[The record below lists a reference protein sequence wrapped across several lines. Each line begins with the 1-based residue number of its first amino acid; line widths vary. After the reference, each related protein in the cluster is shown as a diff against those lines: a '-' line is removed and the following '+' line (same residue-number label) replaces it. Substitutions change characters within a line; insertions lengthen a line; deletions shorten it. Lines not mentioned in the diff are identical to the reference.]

1 MLKFCAKV
9 RFQLAADVNLMIFL
23 ETNRP
28 FYLRKE
34 RSVLTCE
41 PIFKSTSIMSD
52 MNTLIAEFPQNITEA
67 LEIAS
72 KAKISTPKHEIHNV
86 LICGMGGSGI
96 GGRLVA
102 KWLEDELPVPVT
114 FAQDYGIPGFVSEN
128 TLVIGSSY
136 SGNTEET
143 LSSVE
148 LALEKGAQLIG
159 ITSGG
164 KLQALCEANAY
175 DVIVVPGGNP
185 PRAALA
191 YSLVQLL
198 HIFAELGMSSKDR
211 LEEIAKARDLIVAEQ
226 DSIRTMGREM
236 ANFIHGNVAI
246 FYGTTDYEPVLVR
259 ARQQFN
265 ENGKNLGWSHAIP
278 EMNHN
283 ELVGWGGGDDRFAL
297 VVLETEDVHP
307 RNAKRLEITKATIA
321 KKTKHLMTV
330 KAKGNS
336 RIERSIYL
344 INIVD
349 WASLYITELNGA
361 DPIDIE
367 IIDYLK
373 GELAKF

>member
-1 MLKFCAKV
+1 
-9 RFQLAADVNLMIFL
+9 
-23 ETNRP
+23 
-28 FYLRKE
+28 
-34 RSVLTCE
+34 
-41 PIFKSTSIMSD
+41 MSD
-52 MNTLIAEFPQNITEA
+52 MKTLIAEFPDNITEA

-72 KAKISTPKHEIHNV
+72 NAKISTPKHEIRNV

-96 GGRLVA
+96 GGRLVS
-102 KWLEDELPVPVT
+102 KWVEDELSVPVT
-114 FAQDYGIPGFVSEN
+114 FAQDYGIPGYVSKH
-128 TLVIGSSY
+128 TLLIGSSY

-143 LSSVE
+143 LSSINQ
-148 LALEKGAQLIG
+148 ALEKGAQIIG

-164 KLQALCEANAY
+164 KLLELCEENNY

-185 PRAALA
+185 PRSALA

-198 HIFAELGMSSKDR
+198 HVFAQLGMSSETR
-211 LEEIAKARDLIVAEQ
+211 LTEMAKARDLIVAEQ
-226 DSIRTMGREM
+226 DSIREIGLEM
-236 ANFIHGNVAI
+236 AKFVHGNVPI
-246 FYGTTDYEPVLVR
+246 FYATTDYEPVVVR

-265 ENGKNLGWSHAIP
+265 ENGKNLGWSHVIP

-297 VVLETEDVHP
+297 VMLETEDVHP
-307 RNAKRLEITKATIA
+307 RNAKRIEITKATIA
-321 KKTKHLMTV
+321 NKTKSLMTV
-330 KAKGNS
+330 QSKGKS

-349 WASLYITELNGA
+349 WASLYITDLNGA

-373 GELAKF
+373 NELSNF

>member
-1 MLKFCAKV
+1 MA
-9 RFQLAADVNLMIFL
+9 
-23 ETNRP
+23 
-28 FYLRKE
+28 
-34 RSVLTCE
+34 
-41 PIFKSTSIMSD
+41 D
-52 MNTLIAEFPQNITEA
+52 MNTLIAQFPDNITEA

-72 KAKISTPKHEIHNV
+72 KAKISTPKHEIRNV

-102 KWLEDELPVPVT
+102 KWVEDELSVPVS
-114 FAQDYGIPGFVSEN
+114 FSQDYGIPGFVSKH
-128 TLVIGSSY
+128 TLLIGSSY

-143 LSSVE
+143 LSSIHQ
-148 LALEKGAQLIG
+148 ALEKGAQLIG

-164 KLQALCEANAY
+164 QLLKLCQENKY

-185 PRAALA
+185 PRSALA

-198 HIFAELGMSSKDR
+198 HIFAELGMSSKTR
-211 LEEIAKARDLIVAEQ
+211 LTEMAKARDLIVAEQ
-226 DSIRTMGREM
+226 DSIRTIGREM
-236 ANFIHGNVAI
+236 ASFIHGNVAI

-297 VVLETEDVHP
+297 VVLETDDVHP

-321 KKTKHLMTV
+321 KKTKNLMSV
-330 KAKGNS
+330 QSKGKS
-336 RIERSIYL
+336 RIERSIYF

-349 WASLYITELNGA
+349 WASLYITDLNGA

-373 GELAKF
+373 DELSKF

>member
-1 MLKFCAKV
+1 MA
-9 RFQLAADVNLMIFL
+9 
-23 ETNRP
+23 
-28 FYLRKE
+28 
-34 RSVLTCE
+34 
-41 PIFKSTSIMSD
+41 D
-52 MNTLIAEFPQNITEA
+52 MNTLIAEFPDNITEA

-72 KAKISTPKHEIHNV
+72 NAKISTPKHEIRNV

-102 KWLEDELPVPVT
+102 KWVEDELSVPVT
-114 FAQDYGIPGFVSEN
+114 FAQDYGIPGFVSKH
-128 TLVIGSSY
+128 TLLIGSSY

-143 LSSVE
+143 ISSIHQ
-148 LALEKGAQLIG
+148 ALERGAHLIG

-164 KLQALCEANAY
+164 QLQTLCEENGY

-185 PRAALA
+185 PRSALA

-198 HIFAELGMSSKDR
+198 QIFVQLGMCSMSR
-211 LEEIAKARDLIVAEQ
+211 LKEMAKARDLIIEEKE
-226 DSIRTMGREM
+226 SIQSIAREM
-236 ANFIHGNVAI
+236 ASFVNGQVPI
-246 FYGTTDYEPVLVR
+246 YYSTTDYEPVLIR

-265 ENGKNLGWSHAIP
+265 ENGKNLGWSHCLP

-297 VVLETEDVHP
+297 IILETDDMHP
-307 RNAKRLEITKATIA
+307 RNSRRLEITKATIA
-321 KKTKHLMTV
+321 KKTKHIMTV
-330 KAKGNS
+330 RSKGKS
-336 RIERSIYL
+336 RIERSIYF

-349 WASLYITELNGA
+349 WASLYITDLNGA

-373 GELAKF
+373 DELSKF

>member
-1 MLKFCAKV
+1 MA
-9 RFQLAADVNLMIFL
+9 
-23 ETNRP
+23 
-28 FYLRKE
+28 
-34 RSVLTCE
+34 
-41 PIFKSTSIMSD
+41 D
-52 MNTLIAEFPQNITEA
+52 MNTLIAEFPDNITEA

-72 KAKISTPKHEIHNV
+72 TAKISTPKHEIRNV

-102 KWLEDELPVPVT
+102 KWVEDELSVPVT
-114 FAQDYGIPGFVSEN
+114 FAQDYGIPGYVSKH
-128 TLVIGSSY
+128 TLLIGSSY

-143 LSSVE
+143 LSSVHQ
-148 LALEKGAQLIG
+148 ALEKGAQLIG

-164 KLQALCEANAY
+164 KLLELCEENSY
-175 DVIVVPGGNP
+175 NVIVVPGGNP
-185 PRAALA
+185 PRSALA

-198 HIFAELGMSSKDR
+198 HIFAELGMSSHNR
-211 LEEIAKARDLIVAEQ
+211 LKEMAKARDLVVAEQ
-226 DSIRTMGREM
+226 DSIREIGREM

-265 ENGKNLGWSHAIP
+265 ENGKNLGWSHCIP

-307 RNAKRLEITKATIA
+307 RNAKRIEITKATIA
-321 KKTKHLMTV
+321 NKTKNLMTV
-330 KAKGNS
+330 QSKGRS
-336 RIERSIYL
+336 RIERSIYF

-361 DPIDIE
+361 DPIDIK

-373 GELAKF
+373 NELSNF

>member
-1 MLKFCAKV
+1 MA
-9 RFQLAADVNLMIFL
+9 N
-23 ETNRP
+23 
-28 FYLRKE
+28 
-34 RSVLTCE
+34 
-41 PIFKSTSIMSD
+41 
-52 MNTLIAEFPQNITEA
+52 MNTLIAEFPDNITEA

-72 KAKISTPKHEIHNV
+72 KAKISTPKHEIRNV

-102 KWLEDELPVPVT
+102 KWVEDELSVPVT
-114 FAQDYGIPGFVSEN
+114 FSQDYGIPGFVSKN
-128 TLVIGSSY
+128 TLLIGSSY

-143 LSSVE
+143 LSSIHQ
-148 LALEKGAQLIG
+148 ALEKGAQLIG

-164 KLQALCEANAY
+164 QLLQLCQENKY

-198 HIFAELGMSSKDR
+198 HIFAELGMSSKLR
-211 LEEIAKARDLIVAEQ
+211 LAEMAKARDLIVAEQ
-226 DSIRTMGREM
+226 DSIRKIGREM
-236 ANFIHGNVAI
+236 ASFINGNVAI
-246 FYGTTDYEPVLVR
+246 FYATTDYEPVVVR

-265 ENGKNLGWSHAIP
+265 ENGKNLGWSHTIP

-297 VVLETEDVHP
+297 VVLETDDVHP

-321 KKTKHLMTV
+321 KKTKNLMSV
-330 KAKGNS
+330 QSKGKS
-336 RIERSIYL
+336 RIERSIYF

-349 WASLYITELNGA
+349 WASLYITDLNGA

-373 GELAKF
+373 DELSKF

>member
-1 MLKFCAKV
+1 
-9 RFQLAADVNLMIFL
+9 
-23 ETNRP
+23 
-28 FYLRKE
+28 
-34 RSVLTCE
+34 
-41 PIFKSTSIMSD
+41 MSD
-52 MNTLIAEFPQNITEA
+52 MKTLIAQFPENITEA

-72 KAKISTPKHEIHNV
+72 KAKISAPKHEIKNV

-102 KWLEDELPVPVT
+102 KWLEDELSVPVA
-114 FAQDYGIPGFVSEN
+114 FALDYGIPGFVSKN

-143 LSSVE
+143 LSSVHQ
-148 LALEKGAQLIG
+148 ALEKGAQLIG

-164 KLQALCEANAY
+164 KMLDLCNENNY
-175 DVIVVPGGNP
+175 DVVVVPGGNP
-185 PRAALA
+185 PRSALA

-198 HIFAELGMSSKDR
+198 HIFAELGMSSKMR
-211 LEEIAKARDLIVAEQ
+211 LEEMAKARDLIVSEQ
-226 DSIRTMGREM
+226 DSIREIGLEM
-236 ANFIHGNVAI
+236 ASFVHGNVPI
-246 FYGTTDYEPVLVR
+246 FYSTTDYEPVLVR

-297 VVLETEDVHP
+297 IVLETDDMHP

-330 KAKGNS
+330 KSKGKS

-349 WASLYITELNGA
+349 WASLYITDLNGA

-373 GELAKF
+373 DELSNF

>member
-1 MLKFCAKV
+1 MA
-9 RFQLAADVNLMIFL
+9 N
-23 ETNRP
+23 
-28 FYLRKE
+28 
-34 RSVLTCE
+34 
-41 PIFKSTSIMSD
+41 
-52 MNTLIAEFPQNITEA
+52 MNTLIAEFPNNISEA

-72 KAKISTPKHEIHNV
+72 TAKLSTPKHDIRNV

-102 KWLEDELPVPVT
+102 KWVEDELSVPVT
-114 FAQDYGIPGFVSEN
+114 FAQDYGIPGYVSKH
-128 TLVIGSSY
+128 TLLIGSSY

-143 LSSVE
+143 ISSIHQ
-148 LALEKGAQLIG
+148 ALERGAHMIA

-164 KLQALCEANAY
+164 QLKALCEENNY
-175 DVIVVPGGNP
+175 DHIVVPGGNP

-198 HIFAELGMSSKDR
+198 HIFVQLGMCSLSR
-211 LEEIAKARDLIVAEQ
+211 LKEITTARDLIVAEQ
-226 DSIRTMGREM
+226 DSIREM
-236 ANFIHGNVAI
+236 ARELASFIHGQVPI
-246 FYGTTDYEPVLVR
+246 FYGTTDYEPVVVR

-265 ENGKNLGWSHAIP
+265 ENGKNLGWSHVIP

-297 VVLETEDVHP
+297 VILETDDMHP
-307 RNAKRLEITKATIA
+307 RNSRRLEITKATIA
-321 KKTKHLMTV
+321 KKTKHIMTIRS
-330 KAKGNS
+330 KGKS
-336 RIERSIYL
+336 RIERSIYF

-349 WASLYITELNGA
+349 WASLYITELSGA

-373 GELAKF
+373 DELANF

>member
-1 MLKFCAKV
+1 
-9 RFQLAADVNLMIFL
+9 
-23 ETNRP
+23 
-28 FYLRKE
+28 
-34 RSVLTCE
+34 
-41 PIFKSTSIMSD
+41 MSD

-72 KAKISTPKHEIHNV
+72 KAKISTPKNAISNV

-102 KWLEDELPVPVT
+102 KWLEDELSVPVA

-143 LSSVE
+143 MSSVE
-148 LALEKGAQLIG
+148 LALKKGVHLIG

-164 KLQALCEANAY
+164 KLQALCEENGY

-211 LEEIAKARDLIVAEQ
+211 LDEIAKARDLIVAEQ
-226 DSIRTMGREM
+226 ATIRQAGLDM
-236 ANFIHGNVAI
+236 ASFVHGNVPI

-297 VVLETEDVHP
+297 VVLETDDVHP

>member
-1 MLKFCAKV
+1 MA
-9 RFQLAADVNLMIFL
+9 
-23 ETNRP
+23 
-28 FYLRKE
+28 
-34 RSVLTCE
+34 
-41 PIFKSTSIMSD
+41 D
-52 MNTLIAEFPQNITEA
+52 MNTLIAEFPDNITEA

-72 KAKISTPKHEIHNV
+72 KAKIFTPKHEIRNV

-102 KWLEDELPVPVT
+102 KWVEDELSVPVT
-114 FAQDYGIPGFVSEN
+114 FAQDYGIPGYVSKH
-128 TLVIGSSY
+128 TLLIGSSY

-143 LSSVE
+143 LSSIHQ
-148 LALEKGAQLIG
+148 ALEKGAQLIG

-164 KLQALCEANAY
+164 KLLELCEENNY

-185 PRAALA
+185 PRSALA

-198 HIFAELGMSSKDR
+198 HIFAELGMSSQIR
-211 LEEIAKARDLIVAEQ
+211 LTEMGKARDLIVAEQ
-226 DSIRTMGREM
+226 DSIRAIGREM

-265 ENGKNLGWSHAIP
+265 ENGKNLGWSHCIP

-307 RNAKRLEITKATIA
+307 RNAKRIEITKATIA
-321 KKTKHLMTV
+321 NKTKNLMTV
-330 KAKGNS
+330 QSKGRS
-336 RIERSIYL
+336 RIERSIYF

-361 DPIDIE
+361 DPIDIK

-373 GELAKF
+373 SELSKF

>member
-1 MLKFCAKV
+1 
-9 RFQLAADVNLMIFL
+9 
-23 ETNRP
+23 
-28 FYLRKE
+28 
-34 RSVLTCE
+34 
-41 PIFKSTSIMSD
+41 MSE
-52 MNTLIAEFPQNITEA
+52 MKTLIAEFPENITEA

-72 KAKISTPKHEIHNV
+72 KAKISSPKHEIRNV

-102 KWLEDELPVPVT
+102 KWLEDELSVPVS
-114 FAQDYGIPGFVSEN
+114 FALDYGIPGFVSKN

-143 LSSVE
+143 LSSVNQ
-148 LALEKGAQLIG
+148 ALEKGAQLIG

-164 KLQALCEANAY
+164 RMLELCEENNY

-185 PRAALA
+185 PRSALA

-198 HIFAELGMSSKDR
+198 HIFAELGMSSKMR
-211 LEEIAKARDLIVAEQ
+211 LTEMAKARDLIVAEQ
-226 DSIRTMGREM
+226 DSIREIGREM
-236 ANFIHGNVAI
+236 ANFVHGNVAI

-297 VVLETEDVHP
+297 VVLETDDVHP

-321 KKTKHLMTV
+321 NKTKNLMTV
-330 KAKGNS
+330 QSKGYS

-349 WASLYITELNGA
+349 WASLYITDLNGA
-361 DPIDIE
+361 DPIDIK

-373 GELAKF
+373 NELSNF

>member
-1 MLKFCAKV
+1 
-9 RFQLAADVNLMIFL
+9 
-23 ETNRP
+23 
-28 FYLRKE
+28 
-34 RSVLTCE
+34 
-41 PIFKSTSIMSD
+41 MSD
-52 MNTLIAEFPQNITEA
+52 MNTLIAEFPQNISEA

-72 KAKISTPKHEIHNV
+72 NAKISTPSNEIRNV

-96 GGRLVA
+96 GGRMVA
-102 KWLEDELPVPVT
+102 KWLEDELPIPVA

-148 LALEKGAQLIG
+148 LALEKGAHLIG

-164 KLQALCEANAY
+164 KLQSLCQDNGY
-175 DVIVVPGGNP
+175 DVVVVPGGNP
-185 PRAALA
+185 PRSALA

-198 HIFAELGMSSKDR
+198 HIFAELGLSSKAR
-211 LEEIAKARDLIVAEQ
+211 LEEMAKARDLIVSEQ
-226 DSIRTMGREM
+226 DSIRAIGREM
-236 ANFIHGNVAI
+236 AQFIHGNVAI

-330 KAKGNS
+330 QAKGGS

-344 INIVD
+344 TNIVD
-349 WASLYITELNGA
+349 WASLYITDLNGA
-361 DPIDIE
+361 DPIDIV

-373 GELAKF
+373 DELAKF

>member
-1 MLKFCAKV
+1 MA
-9 RFQLAADVNLMIFL
+9 
-23 ETNRP
+23 
-28 FYLRKE
+28 
-34 RSVLTCE
+34 
-41 PIFKSTSIMSD
+41 D
-52 MNTLIAEFPQNITEA
+52 MNTLIAEFPDNITEA

-72 KAKISTPKHEIHNV
+72 KAKISNPKHEIRNV

-102 KWLEDELPVPVT
+102 KWVEDELSVPVT
-114 FAQDYGIPGFVSEN
+114 FAQDYGIPGYVSKH
-128 TLVIGSSY
+128 TLLIGSSY

-143 LSSVE
+143 LSSINQ
-148 LALEKGAQLIG
+148 ALEKGAQLIG
-159 ITSGG
+159 VTSGG
-164 KLQALCEANAY
+164 KLLEICEENNY

-185 PRAALA
+185 PRSALA

-198 HIFAELGMSSKDR
+198 HIFAQLGMSSQIR
-211 LEEIAKARDLIVAEQ
+211 LTEMAKARDLIVAEQ
-226 DSIRTMGREM
+226 DSIREMGREM
-236 ANFIHGNVAI
+236 ANFVHGNVPI

-321 KKTKHLMTV
+321 NKTKNLMTV
-330 KAKGNS
+330 HSKGKS
-336 RIERSIYL
+336 RIERSIYF

-361 DPIDIE
+361 DPIDIK

-373 GELAKF
+373 NELSNF

>member
-1 MLKFCAKV
+1 MA
-9 RFQLAADVNLMIFL
+9 N
-23 ETNRP
+23 
-28 FYLRKE
+28 
-34 RSVLTCE
+34 
-41 PIFKSTSIMSD
+41 
-52 MNTLIAEFPQNITEA
+52 MNTLIAEFPDNITEA

-72 KAKISTPKHEIHNV
+72 KAKISTPKHEIRNV

-102 KWLEDELPVPVT
+102 KWVEDELSVPVA
-114 FAQDYGIPGFVSEN
+114 FSQDYGIPGFVSKH
-128 TLVIGSSY
+128 TLLIGSSY

-143 LSSVE
+143 LSSIHQ
-148 LALEKGAQLIG
+148 ALEKGAQLIG

-164 KLQALCEANAY
+164 QLLELCQENKY

-185 PRAALA
+185 PRSALA

-198 HIFAELGMSSKDR
+198 HIFAELGMSSKIR
-211 LEEIAKARDLIVAEQ
+211 LTEMAKARDLIVAEQ
-226 DSIRTMGREM
+226 DSIRAIGREM
-236 ANFIHGNVAI
+236 ASFIHGNVAI
-246 FYGTTDYEPVLVR
+246 FYGTADYEPVLVR

-297 VVLETEDVHP
+297 VVLETDDVHP

-321 KKTKHLMTV
+321 KKTKNLMSV
-330 KAKGNS
+330 QSKGKS
-336 RIERSIYL
+336 RIERSIYF

-349 WASLYITELNGA
+349 WASLYITDLNGA

-373 GELAKF
+373 DELSKF

>member
-1 MLKFCAKV
+1 MA
-9 RFQLAADVNLMIFL
+9 N
-23 ETNRP
+23 
-28 FYLRKE
+28 
-34 RSVLTCE
+34 
-41 PIFKSTSIMSD
+41 
-52 MNTLIAEFPQNITEA
+52 MNTLIAEFPDNITEA

-72 KAKISTPKHEIHNV
+72 KAKISTPKHEIRNV

-102 KWLEDELPVPVT
+102 KWVEDELSVPVA
-114 FAQDYGIPGFVSEN
+114 FSQDYGIPGFVSKH
-128 TLVIGSSY
+128 TLLIGSSY

-143 LSSVE
+143 LSSIHQ
-148 LALEKGAQLIG
+148 ALEKGAQLIG

-164 KLQALCEANAY
+164 QLLALCQENKY

-185 PRAALA
+185 PRSALA

-198 HIFAELGMSSKDR
+198 HIFAELGMSSKIR
-211 LEEIAKARDLIVAEQ
+211 LTEMAKARDLIVAEQ
-226 DSIRTMGREM
+226 DSIRAIGREM
-236 ANFIHGNVAI
+236 ASFIHGNVAI
-246 FYGTTDYEPVLVR
+246 FYGTADYEPVLVR

-297 VVLETEDVHP
+297 VVLETDDVHP

-321 KKTKHLMTV
+321 KKTKNLMSV
-330 KAKGNS
+330 QSKGKS
-336 RIERSIYL
+336 RIERSIYF

-349 WASLYITELNGA
+349 WASLYITDLNGA

-373 GELAKF
+373 DELSKF

>member
-1 MLKFCAKV
+1 
-9 RFQLAADVNLMIFL
+9 
-23 ETNRP
+23 
-28 FYLRKE
+28 
-34 RSVLTCE
+34 
-41 PIFKSTSIMSD
+41 MSD
-52 MNTLIAEFPQNITEA
+52 MKTLIAEFPENITEA
-67 LEIAS
+67 LKIAS
-72 KAKISTPKHEIHNV
+72 EAKISAPKHEIKNV

-102 KWLEDELPVPVT
+102 KWLEGELSVPVS
-114 FAQDYGIPGFVSEN
+114 FALDYEIPGFVSKH

-143 LSSVE
+143 LSSVNQ
-148 LALEKGAQLIG
+148 ALEKGAQLIG

-164 KLQALCEANAY
+164 KMRDLCEANGY

-185 PRAALA
+185 PRSALA

-198 HIFAELGMSSKDR
+198 HIFSELGLSSKMR
-211 LEEIAKARDLIVAEQ
+211 LEEMAKARDLIVAEQ
-226 DSIRTMGREM
+226 DSIQEISREM

-297 VVLETEDVHP
+297 VMLETDDVHP
-307 RNAKRLEITKATIA
+307 RNARRIEITKATIA
-321 KKTKHLMTV
+321 KKTKHMMIV
-330 KAKGNS
+330 KSKGSS
-336 RIERSIYL
+336 RIERSIYF

-349 WASLYITELNGA
+349 WASLHITELNGA

-373 GELAKF
+373 DELSKF

>member
-1 MLKFCAKV
+1 MA
-9 RFQLAADVNLMIFL
+9 
-23 ETNRP
+23 
-28 FYLRKE
+28 
-34 RSVLTCE
+34 
-41 PIFKSTSIMSD
+41 D
-52 MNTLIAEFPQNITEA
+52 MNTLIAEFPDNITEA

-72 KAKISTPKHEIHNV
+72 NAKISTPKHEIRNV

-102 KWLEDELPVPVT
+102 KWVEDELSVPVT
-114 FAQDYGIPGFVSEN
+114 FAQDYGIPGYVSKH
-128 TLVIGSSY
+128 TLLIGSSY

-143 LSSVE
+143 LSSIHQ
-148 LALEKGAQLIG
+148 ALEKGAQLIG

-164 KLQALCEANAY
+164 KLLELCEENNY

-185 PRAALA
+185 PRSALA

-198 HIFAELGMSSKDR
+198 HIFAQLGMSSQMR
-211 LEEIAKARDLIVAEQ
+211 LTEMSKARDLIVAEQ
-226 DSIRTMGREM
+226 DSIRSIARDM
-236 ANFIHGNVAI
+236 AKFIHGNVAV

-265 ENGKNLGWSHAIP
+265 ENGKNLGWSHVIP

-321 KKTKHLMTV
+321 NKTKNLMTIQS
-330 KAKGNS
+330 KGKS
-336 RIERSIYL
+336 RIERSIYF

-349 WASLYITELNGA
+349 WASLYITDLNGV
-361 DPIDIE
+361 DPIDIK

-373 GELAKF
+373 NELSKF

>member
-1 MLKFCAKV
+1 
-9 RFQLAADVNLMIFL
+9 
-23 ETNRP
+23 
-28 FYLRKE
+28 
-34 RSVLTCE
+34 
-41 PIFKSTSIMSD
+41 MSD
-52 MNTLIAEFPQNITEA
+52 MNTLIAEFPENITEA

-72 KAKISTPKHEIHNV
+72 SAKISSPKHEIRNV

-102 KWLEDELPVPVT
+102 KWVEDEFSVPVA
-114 FAQDYGIPGFVSEN
+114 FAQDYGVPGFVSEH

-143 LSSVE
+143 LSSVD
-148 LALEKGAQLIG
+148 LALKKGAQLIG

-164 KLQALCEANAY
+164 KLQELCTSNGY

-185 PRAALA
+185 PRSALA

-198 HIFAELGMSSKDR
+198 HIFAELGLSSKDR
-211 LEEIAKARDLIVAEQ
+211 LAEMAKARDLIVAEQ
-226 DSIRTMGREM
+226 DSIRKIGREM
-236 ANFIHGNVAI
+236 AEFIHGNVAI

-297 VVLETEDVHP
+297 VVLETDDVHR
-307 RNAKRLEITKATIA
+307 RNARRLEITKDTIA

-330 KAKGNS
+330 QSKGSS
-336 RIERSIYL
+336 RIERSIYF

-349 WASLYITELNGA
+349 WASLCITELNGA

-373 GELAKF
+373 DELSKF

>member
-1 MLKFCAKV
+1 MA
-9 RFQLAADVNLMIFL
+9 
-23 ETNRP
+23 
-28 FYLRKE
+28 
-34 RSVLTCE
+34 
-41 PIFKSTSIMSD
+41 D
-52 MNTLIAEFPQNITEA
+52 MNTLIAEFPDNITEA
-67 LEIAS
+67 LDIAS
-72 KAKISTPKHEIHNV
+72 KAKISSPKHEIRNV

-102 KWLEDELPVPVT
+102 KWVEDELSVPVA
-114 FAQDYGIPGFVSEN
+114 FAQDYGIPGFVSKN

-143 LSSVE
+143 LSSIHQ
-148 LALEKGAQLIG
+148 ALEKGAQLIG

-164 KLQALCEANAY
+164 QLLELCEENNY

-185 PRAALA
+185 PRSALA

-198 HIFAELGMSSKDR
+198 HIFSELGMSSSLR
-211 LEEIAKARDLIVAEQ
+211 LTEMGKARDLIVAEQ
-226 DSIRTMGREM
+226 DSIRSIAREM
-236 ANFIHGNVAI
+236 AEFVHGNVAV
-246 FYGTTDYEPVLVR
+246 FYGTTDYEPVLIR

-265 ENGKNLGWSHAIP
+265 ENGKNLGWSHSIP

-297 VVLETEDVHP
+297 IVLETDDVHP

-321 KKTKHLMTV
+321 NKTKNLMTV
-330 KAKGNS
+330 QSKGKS

-349 WASLYITELNGA
+349 WASLYITEFNGA
-361 DPIDIE
+361 DPIDIK

-373 GELAKF
+373 TELSNF